1 MEKKEKTKEVT
12 PEKAVVA
19 SDEEW
24 TKHREERQR
33 HTNENADWEIANMN
47 HSDFS
52 TLLQEIEH
60 H

>member
-1 MEKKEKTKEVT
+1 MSIAALYSIMQQACK
-12 PEKAVVA
+12 
-19 SDEEW
+19 
-24 TKHREERQR
+24 
-33 HTNENADWEIANMN
+33 EIANMN